1 MIQKKITMFLNV
13 AKYCFPI
20 LIGFIII
27 AMIVATPFIIKARSE
42 GDLYAIAELPT
53 PVLNTP
59 DFSFVFGHKD
69 GKTLHLDDSG
79 LIREV
84 EFIALPKTVF
94 KIENSIKRGTH
105 TIYKITTEDYPYP
118 PQKGYFIDSRFVK
131 TVDYKPPNRLKGLST
146 KKAIINILLSS
157 EGSRYIWGGNYK
169 EGIPQILSFYPPTF
183 PISPEIKDQWML
195 KGVDCSGLLYEATNG
210 FTPRNTSSLITF
222 GEPVK
227 IEGLSAHQII
237 QEVEPLDIIV
247 WKGHVMI
254 VLDKE
259 RVIESRLDYDK
270 EQEGNQ
276 GGVRI
281 SDLKEVL
288 GEILKERI
296 PVNNYEDG
304 IERGKQ
310 KFVIRRWYSI
320 MQNK

>member
-1 MIQKKITMFLNV
+1 MFLNV

-27 AMIVATPFIIKARSE
+27 VLIVATPFIIKARSE

-53 PVLNTP
+53 PVLNTS
-59 DFSFVFGHKD
+59 DFSFVFGNKD

-94 KIENSIKRGTH
+94 TIENIIKKENI

-118 PQKGYFIDSRFVK
+118 TQKGYFIDSRFVK
-131 TVDYKPPNRLKGLST
+131 TVDYKPPNRLKGLPT
-146 KKAIINILLSS
+146 KKAIISKLLSLES
-157 EGSRYIWGGNYK
+157 SKYIWGGNHK
-169 EGIPQILSFYPPTF
+169 EGIPQMLSFYPP
-183 PISPEIKDQWML
+183 SPLIHPDLKDQWML
-195 KGVDCSGLLYEATNG
+195 KGIDCSGLLYEATNG
-210 FTPRNTSSLITF
+210 CTPRNTSSLITF

-227 IEGLSAHQII
+227 ITGLNANQII
-237 QEVEPLDIIV
+237 QQLEPLDIIV
-247 WKGHVMI
+247 WKGHVII
-254 VLDKE
+254 VLDKV

-281 SDLKEVL
+281 RKLKEVL
-288 GEILKERI
+288 SETLKERI
-296 PVNNYEDG
+296 PVNNYEDKV
-304 IERGKQ
+304 EEGKQ
-310 KFVIRRWYSI
+310 KFVVRRWYSS